1 MENSK
6 IQEIYNRL
14 TSEQAFAE
22 ELKKFVENRKIESAA
37 DEVTAFV
44 DFSKSQG
51 SEITSDDVQTFVE
64 NQCKAL
70 SEEELEKINAAGAGG
85 YCMLVGFGWNYGYGI
100 GVTKCSIIGIGLG
113 ATWKDATDPEN
124 KEDAALAK
132 KIVETI
138 GKVGGKVNG
147 VSF

>member
-1 MENSK
+1 M

-14 TSEQAFAE
+14 TTDQAFAE

-44 DFSKSQG
+44 DFAKSQG
-51 SEITSDDVQTFVE
+51 YDITADDVQAFVQ

-85 YCMLVGFGWNYGYGI
+85 YCMLIGFGWNYGCGI

-113 ATWKDATDPEN
+113 VTWKDATDPEN

-147 VSF
+147 VPF

>member
-1 MENSK
+1 M

-14 TSEQAFAE
+14 TTEQAFAE

-44 DFSKSQG
+44 DFSRSQG
-51 SEITSDDVQTFVE
+51 YDITSDDVQTFVE

-113 ATWKDATDPEN
+113 ATWKDAADPEN
-124 KEDAALAK
+124 KEDADLAK

-147 VSF
+147 VPF